1 MVWTILRYLCHFCF
15 RASSLLLD
23 CNTADTFNVNLT
35 VYIHYRE
42 TLLEILVME
51 KTARWYVRIY
61 FKFISLQ
68 WGHILTKKTPGTTT
82 DLSHLFFFFRRILS
96 GTSIGLFWRMY
107 QKGTRDKMWSVL
119 RAYDSGKL
127 KTRKNLIS
135 ETYYTQMIMT
145 VILTTISD
153 LKKNFYLMNTDKKTW
168 RELFIIL
175 TLTLLL
181 LQVIDLPL

>member
-1 MVWTILRYLCHFCF
+1 
-15 RASSLLLD
+15 
-23 CNTADTFNVNLT
+23 
-35 VYIHYRE
+35 
-42 TLLEILVME
+42 ME

-68 WGHILTKKTPGTTT
+68 GDIFSQNKLVPLQIWVISFL
-82 DLSHLFFFFRRILS
+82 IVS
-96 GTSIGLFWRMY
+96 GTSIRLFWRMY
-107 QKGTRDKMWSVL
+107 RKGTRDKMWSVL

-153 LKKNFYLMNTDKKTW
+153 LKKNFYFMNTDKKNVMRVLHYTYINTSFTTGYWPTTVIHLDTKREFW
-168 RELFIIL
+168 RNS
-175 TLTLLL
+175 
-181 LQVIDLPL
+181 